1 MLHNAVSDNL
11 YQILTIRKNMV
22 HCNGSVDNLEDNAL
36 DMVVKC
42 ILIFLVNMAVSNYPV
57 GNV

>member
-1 MLHNAVSDNL
+1 
-11 YQILTIRKNMV
+11 MV

-57 GNV
+57 GNA